1 MASYH
6 FHCKDIGMNCGFSV
20 EAKSTEELMPKIVEH
35 AKEAHGINEI
45 TPDLKQKVTDA
56 IKMTH

>member
-1 MASYH
+1 MTSYH
-6 FHCKDIGMNCGFSV
+6 FHCKDIGMNCGFSA
-20 EAKSTEELMPKIVEH
+20 EANSTEDLMPKIVEH
-35 AKEAHGINEI
+35 AKNAHGINEI